1 MKRAIVL
8 GLVAG
13 LISGLLF
20 LGIASLR
27 ASKPPQPDPA
37 IAQLSQRVEAL
48 ASQVEAL
55 ELQAAS
61 LTADVG
67 LTQGKVLVLER
78 RIRRL
83 ESVVPVQAI
92 RDRAKAKR

>member
-13 LISGLLF
+13 LTAALLF
-20 LGIASLR
+20 LGITSLR
-27 ASKPPQPDPA
+27 ASRPPQPDPA

-48 ASQVEAL
+48 ASRVEAL

-67 LTQGKVLVLER
+67 LTQGKVFALER

-92 RDRAKAKR
+92 RDRAKP

>member
-1 MKRAIVL
+1 MRIIRAGFVISYVFLAAAAVL
-8 GLVAG
+8 G
-13 LISGLLF
+13 I
-20 LGIASLR
+20 LR
-27 ASKPPQPDPA
+27 APAPTQPDPA
-37 IAQLSQRVEAL
+37 IAELSQRVEAL

-67 LTQGKVLVLER
+67 LTQGKVLALER

-92 RDRAKAKR
+92 RDRAGAMR

>member
-13 LISGLLF
+13 LTAGLLF
-20 LGIASLR
+20 LGIVSLR
-27 ASKPPQPDPA
+27 PPRPPKPDPA
-37 IAQLSQRVEAL
+37 LVQLSQRVEAL

-67 LTQGKVLVLER
+67 LTQGKVLATSSAEQPQGG
-78 RIRRL
+78 I
-83 ESVVPVQAI
+83 E
-92 RDRAKAKR
+92 